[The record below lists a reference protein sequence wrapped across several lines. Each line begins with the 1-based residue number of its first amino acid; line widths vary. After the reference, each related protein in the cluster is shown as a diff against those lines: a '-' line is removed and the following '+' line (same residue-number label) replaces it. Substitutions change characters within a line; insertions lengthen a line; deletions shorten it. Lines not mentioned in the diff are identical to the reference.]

1 MKLSHIGAD
10 FRIVSR
16 TYFRNPVALFF
27 SLIFP
32 IILISLFGAIFSATG
47 SGAVSLV
54 VVNQDHNP
62 NGVGYTNESV
72 AFLQALNATTLVKVS
87 VVDVTPQNFSNYL
100 GQNGDT
106 TGLII
111 PAGFENDY
119 LAQKPVNLTVFT
131 NPEDAAAGGTVIGAV
146 QGVSAAFNLHRSV
159 ARAPVRP
166 SSASRPRTW
175 EARSTS
181 TSTT

>member
-54 VVNQDHNP
+54 VANEDHNP
-62 NGVGYTNESV
+62 NGIGYTPESV

-87 VVDVTPQNFSNYL
+87 VVDVSPQNFSNYL

-106 TGLII
+106 TGLVI
-111 PAGFENDY
+111 PAGFERDY
-119 LAQKPVNLTVFT
+119 NSSTPVNLTIFT
-131 NPEDAAAGGTVIGAV
+131 NPQDAAAGGTVIGAV
-146 QGVSAAFNLHRSV
+146 QGVSAAFKIG
-159 ARAPVRP
+159 RAHV
-166 SSASRPRTW
+166 
-175 EARSTS
+175 
-181 TSTT
+181 